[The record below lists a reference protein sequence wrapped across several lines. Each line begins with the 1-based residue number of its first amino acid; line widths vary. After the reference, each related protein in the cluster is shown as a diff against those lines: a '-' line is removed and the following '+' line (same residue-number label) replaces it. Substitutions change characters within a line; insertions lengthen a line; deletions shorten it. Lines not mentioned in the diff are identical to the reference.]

1 MKHCLLLLT
10 LLWGCVVAAQTPEE
24 MYGEYITPETRAI
37 MERFEQD
44 ERRIQ
49 EAEALAKGKRMLAL
63 AVAILIGLIPPI
75 TIGRRVIRGRT
86 WEENRAGTVRA
97 LCIAFAGGA
106 VLFGLNYA
114 IFLMKMRM
122 GDAFNTVFAFLLV
135 AAIIFG
141 AVYLLKK

>member
-1 MKHCLLLLT
+1 
-10 LLWGCVVAAQTPEE
+10 